1 MRLICDS
8 GLPWT
13 WLNRTAR
20 FTILASSRRTS
31 AYPCERI
38 PLATPQMS
46 GSIMFSISTG
56 VGEAGNAGRLVVPAI
71 GDDAPAIVAAAYT
84 VRETWWD
91 RVYVIGRSHR

>member
-1 MRLICDS
+1 
-8 GLPWT
+8 
-13 WLNRTAR
+13 
-20 FTILASSRRTS
+20 
-31 AYPCERI
+31 
-38 PLATPQMS
+38 
-46 GSIMFSISTG
+46 MFSISTG